1 MSQPTN
7 SADRIENVVEIQAP
21 LDRVWRLV
29 SSPGWWLGDG
39 PDGVQDPPA
48 AMRERYPVQAVEN
61 QPQDY
66 CSFRWAPTTPDTPLT
81 DDNSTLIEFF
91 LAEAEDVVTVRV
103 LETGFAALA
112 VSDEVRAAGHRD
124 NTEGWQTQLG
134 ALRQAAEAA

>member
-1 MSQPTN
+1 MTEKTQLP
-7 SADRIENVVEIQAP
+7 DRIENVVEIQAP
-21 LDRVWRLV
+21 LDRVWTLV
-29 SSPGWWLGDG
+29 SAPGWWLGDG
-39 PDGVQDPPA
+39 PDGIQAPPA
-48 AMRERYPVQAVEN
+48 ATRECYPVRAVDS

-91 LAEAEDVVTVRV
+91 LAESDDVVTVRV

-112 VSDEVRAAGHRD
+112 VSEETRIAGHRD

-134 ALRQAAEAA
+134 ALREAAEVA

>member
-1 MSQPTN
+1 MTGKTQLQ
-7 SADRIENVVEIQAP
+7 DRIENVVEIQAP

-39 PDGVQDPPA
+39 ADGIQNPPA
-48 AMRERYPVQAVEN
+48 ATRERYPVQAVEN

-91 LAEAEDVVTVRV
+91 LDSSEDVVTVRV

-124 NTEGWQTQLG
+124 NTEGWLTQLG
-134 ALRQAAEAA
+134 ALREAAEAA